1 MIAISQTD
9 YRCMEGKVKCLD
21 GIQCINKD
29 YMCDA
34 DVDCSDG
41 SDEETCP
48 GDLIILFKTL

>member
-9 YRCMEGKVKCLD
+9 FTCMEGKVKCLD
-21 GIQCINKD
+21 GLQCIDKD

-34 DVDCSDG
+34 DADCSDG